1 MLKRTFFNNFRQ
13 GIRRFS
19 LSDVSARVS
28 NVPLKHILQFSR
40 TSAGSICCVTP
51 NTTVMDCSEVL
62 SLYNVAA
69 LLVVN
74 PAAHYGSDPGLLLSG
89 LTKTDVVGVVSERD
103 IARIYAHSSADFATV
118 SEIMSQGV
126 IFACPNTDL
135 DVAMKKMLESN
146 IRHLPI
152 AEEEKLVGFLSM
164 KDVLHAIAYASEDI
178 NCAEQK
184 AALEARSRQAIR
196 KKIYPGAA
204 TEDPQVVS

>member
-1 MLKRTFFNNFRQ
+1 MLKRTIFNNFRH

-89 LTKTDVVGVVSERD
+89 LTKSDVVGVVSERD
-103 IARIYAHSSADFATV
+103 VARIYAHSSADFATV

-126 IFACPNTDL
+126 IFSTPDTDL
-135 DVAMKKMLESN
+135 DVAMKKMLENN

-152 AEEEKLVGFLSM
+152 ADEADKLVGFLSM

-178 NCAEQK
+178 NDAEQK
-184 AALEARSRQAIR
+184 AAMEARSRQSLR

-204 TEDPQVVS
+204 DE

>member
-1 MLKRTFFNNFRQ
+1 MLKRTFFNNFRH

-28 NVPLKHILQFSR
+28 NVPLKSILQFSR

-62 SLYNVAA
+62 SLFNVAA

-74 PAAHYGSDPGLLLSG
+74 PEIHYGTDPGLLLSG
-89 LTKTDVVGVVSERD
+89 LEKKDVVGVVSERD

-126 IFACPNTDL
+126 IFSAPETDL

-152 AEEEKLVGFLSM
+152 ADENEKLVGFLSM
-164 KDVLHAIAYASEDI
+164 KDILHAVAYASDDLG
-178 NCAEQK
+178 NSEQK
-184 AALEARSRQAIR
+184 AALEARSREAIR
-196 KKIYPGAA
+196 RKIYPGAS
-204 TEDPQVVS
+204 DI

>member
-1 MLKRTFFNNFRQ
+1 MLKRTFFNNFRH

-89 LTKTDVVGVVSERD
+89 LTKSDVVGVVSERD
-103 IARIYAHSSADFATV
+103 VARIYAHSSADFATV

-126 IFACPNTDL
+126 IFSTPDTDL

-152 AEEEKLVGFLSM
+152 ADETEKLVGFLSM

-178 NCAEQK
+178 NDAEQK
-184 AALEARSRQAIR
+184 AAMEARSRQSLR

-204 TEDPQVVS
+204 DE